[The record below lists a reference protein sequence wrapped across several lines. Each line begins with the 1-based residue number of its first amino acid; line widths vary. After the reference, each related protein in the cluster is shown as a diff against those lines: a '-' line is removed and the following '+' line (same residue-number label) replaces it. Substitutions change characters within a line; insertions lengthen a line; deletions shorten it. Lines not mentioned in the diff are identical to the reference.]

1 MEGEASYIGDQEN
14 FKATEL
20 TLGLPGTNELD
31 RTTHAHHKGG
41 KGVNKEFCTKRTSS
55 ETENIDQD
63 AAPAAKAQVVGW
75 PPIQSYRK
83 KNTFRVA
90 KMGME
95 EAARLVKVSMDGAP
109 YLRKI
114 DLNLYKE
121 YKELEQALEEMF
133 KCFSPGI
140 DGCNTGE
147 YAMTYEDKDGD
158 LMLVGDVPWE
168 MFISSCKKLRIMR
181 SSQVRGA
188 WEAHDKKN

>member
-20 TLGLPGTNELD
+20 RLGLPGTNELD
-31 RTTHAHHKGG
+31 RTTHARS

-140 DGCNTGE
+140 DGCNTCE

-181 SSQVRGA
+181 SSQVRGLGST
-188 WEAHDKKN
+188 